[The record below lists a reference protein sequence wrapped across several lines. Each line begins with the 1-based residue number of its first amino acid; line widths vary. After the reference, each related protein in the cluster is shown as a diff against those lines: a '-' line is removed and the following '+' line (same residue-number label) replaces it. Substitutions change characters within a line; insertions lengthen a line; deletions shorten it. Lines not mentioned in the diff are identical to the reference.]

1 MTWSLKSFL
10 KSLNVFFAVASA
22 FIYGI
27 TFWSD
32 VNFKKVRSRNF
43 PLPVNILLFLL
54 ALAALILMAYG
65 SYRRQ
70 TD

>member
-1 MTWSLKSFL
+1 MTSNLKNFWR
-10 KSLNVFFAVASA
+10 SLNVFFAVASA

-43 PLPVNILLFLL
+43 PLLVNILLFLL
-54 ALAALILMAYG
+54 ALAAFILMAYG

-70 TD
+70 RD